1 LFIKLQDKT
10 GWFFNTVILIF
21 NITSENVKMKR
32 RNFIQLSTLAGVGLS
47 LPMAGILN
55 ACSTHPEHSLEF
67 KNLITGLLRDW
78 SDGMLKVQI
87 NNPSNLEVHGA
98 LGCPSCSHI
107 HGRCMDAVY
116 PFLYMADK
124 TGDEKYLEGA
134 KLVMLWAE
142 NNVSQNDGSW
152 TVIQNP
158 KSWKGITVFGAIAL
172 AEALHY
178 HGHVLDNETRLAWT
192 KRLERAGQY
201 IYDTFTIDFT
211 NVNYPGTAV
220 YGLNLIG
227 DVLSRNDFKAKA
239 KVLAIGIKDYFTP
252 KEGLLFGE
260 CKNPSS
266 RLSKKGLYGV
276 DLGYNVEET
285 LNSLV
290 MYSLKENDEDLL
302 QILTKSL
309 NSHLE
314 FMMPDGGW
322 DNSWGNRMYKW
333 SYWGSRTCDG
343 SQPAFGMMSHV
354 NPAFGTAAV
363 KNTEL
368 LQRCTADGL
377 IHGGPHYVSAGI
389 PPCVHHT
396 FTHAKPLAALLD
408 HWEHLPEINTNA
420 ELPRATADGVTHFKD
435 LDVYLFA
442 RGNWRGTVSAY
453 DAEYH
458 YKEDFRQASG
468 GALGV
473 LYHNKVG
480 LLCTAS
486 MAKYQMVEKNNQQ
499 LQPGKDICLTPR
511 IETFKEGVWY
521 TNLYDLP
528 ATVNYKDENGTV
540 ELIADVDLKNVD
552 RKEVEGTASAFDIE
566 YKCSAD
572 KTVIRVSTEQAI
584 TEPTAFVL
592 PVISPNSEVVTKIS
606 DTEMT
611 IQKPEGLVTIRAN
624 VPLKIKDMA
633 GSRTFNM
640 VPGVEAIPFEAFFD
654 TEKKQDLEIS
664 ISVS

>member
-1 LFIKLQDKT
+1 MQ
-10 GWFFNTVILIF
+10 
-21 NITSENVKMKR
+21 R

-47 LPMAGILN
+47 LPISGILN
-55 ACSTHPEHSLEF
+55 ACENHIEHSIEF
-67 KNLITGLLRDW
+67 KNLTSSLLKDLC
-78 SDGMLKVQI
+78 DGMLKQQI
-87 NNPSNLEVHGA
+87 VNPSNLEEHGA
-98 LGCPSCSHI
+98 LECPSCSHI

-124 TGDEKYLEGA
+124 TGDEKYVEGA

-142 NNVSQNDGSW
+142 NNVSQEDGAW
-152 TVIQNP
+152 TVIRNP

-178 HGHVLDNETRLAWT
+178 HGHVLDDETREAWT
-192 KRLERAGQY
+192 KRLERAGKY
-201 IYDTFTIDFT
+201 IHDTFTIDFT
-211 NVNYPGTAV
+211 NINYPGTAV

-227 DVLSRNDFKAKA
+227 NVLEREDFKAKS
-239 KVLAIGIKDYFTP
+239 KGLASEVKAYFTP
-252 KEGLLFGE
+252 NEGLLFGE
-260 CKNPSS
+260 CKKSS
-266 RLSKKGLYGV
+266 SKLSEKGLHGV

-290 MYSLKENDEDLL
+290 MYALKEKDEELL

-314 FMMPDGGW
+314 FMLPDGGW

-333 SYWGSRTCDG
+333 TYWGSRTCDG
-343 SQPAFGMMSHV
+343 SQPAFGMMAHI

-368 LQRCTADGL
+368 LQRCTAHGL
-377 IHGGPHYVSAGI
+377 IHGGPGFIEAGI

-408 HWEHLPEINTNA
+408 HWDHLPEINANA
-420 ELPRATADGVTHFKD
+420 ALPRATADGVKHFKD

-442 RGNWRGTVSAY
+442 RGDWRGTVSAY

-468 GALGV
+468 GALGA

-480 LLCTAS
+480 LLCAAS
-486 MAKYQMVEKNNQQ
+486 MAKYEMVEKNNQQ
-499 LQPGKDICLTPR
+499 VQPGKDICLTPR
-511 IETFKEGVWY
+511 IETFKDEVWY

-528 ATVNYKDENGTV
+528 ATVTSKDENDTI
-540 ELIADVDLKNVD
+540 ELVADVKLKNVA
-552 RKEVEGTASAFDIE
+552 REEVKETASKFDIR
-566 YKCSAD
+566 YKCD
-572 KTVIRVSTEQAI
+572 VNQTVISVKTDQNI
-584 TEPTAFVL
+584 TSPTAFVL
-592 PVISPNSEVVTKIS
+592 PIVSPNNEVISSVS
-606 DTEMT
+606 DTEVT
-611 IQKPEGLVTIRAN
+611 IQKPEGLVTVKASS
-624 VPLKIKDMA
+624 PIKMKAID
-633 GSRTFNM
+633 GKRTFNM
-640 VPGVEAIPFEAFFD
+640 VPGVEALPFEIFFED
-654 TEKKQDLEIS
+654 NKPLVIS
-664 ISVS
+664 ITVS

>member
-1 LFIKLQDKT
+1 
-10 GWFFNTVILIF
+10 
-21 NITSENVKMKR
+21 MKR
-32 RNFIQLSTLAGVGLS
+32 RNFIQLSTLAGLGIS
-47 LPMAGILN
+47 LPIAGILN
-55 ACSTHPEHSLEF
+55 SCENHPEHSLEF
-67 KNLITGLLRDW
+67 KNLISGLLKDW
-78 SDGMLKVQI
+78 CDGMINVQI
-87 NNPSNLEVHGA
+87 NNPNNLEEHGA

-116 PFLYMADK
+116 PFLYMADT
-124 TGDEKYLEGA
+124 TGEKKYVEAA
-134 KLVMLWAE
+134 KLVMTWAE
-142 NNVSQNDGSW
+142 NNVSQEDGAW
-152 TVIQNP
+152 TVIRNP

-178 HGHVLDNETRLAWT
+178 HGHVLEDATQKEWT
-192 KRLERAGQY
+192 KRLDKAGQY

-211 NVNYPGTAV
+211 NINYPGTAV

-227 DVLSRNDFKAKA
+227 NILNRDDFKAKS
-239 KVLAIGIKDYFTP
+239 KKLASEVKAYFTAN
-252 KEGLLFGE
+252 EGLLFGE
-260 CKNPSS
+260 CKKSS
-266 RLSKKGLYGV
+266 SKLSEKGLHGV

-290 MYSLKENDEDLL
+290 MYALKEKDEELL

-314 FMMPDGGW
+314 FMLPDGAW

-343 SQPAFGMMSHV
+343 SQPAYGMMAHI

-377 IHGGPHYVSAGI
+377 IHGGPGFVEAGI

-408 HWEHLPEINTNA
+408 HWDHLPEINSNA
-420 ELPRATADGVTHFKD
+420 SLPRATVDGVKHFKD

-442 RGNWRGTVSAY
+442 RGDWRGTVSAY

-458 YKEDFRQASG
+458 YQYDFRQASG

-473 LYHNKVG
+473 LFHNRVG
-480 LLCTAS
+480 LLCAAS
-486 MAKYQMVEKNNQQ
+486 MAEYHMVEKNNQQ
-499 LQPGKDICLTPR
+499 PQPGKDICLTPR
-511 IETFKEGVWY
+511 IETFKDKVWY

-528 ATVNYKDENGTV
+528 ATVTSKDENGNI
-540 ELIADVDLKNVD
+540 ELLANVKLKDVDRNVI
-552 RKEVEGTASAFDIE
+552 ENTASEFFIS
-566 YKCSAD
+566 YICSAD
-572 KTVIRVSTEQAI
+572 IMKIKVNSKQVVS
-584 TEPTAFVL
+584 EPTAFVL
-592 PVISPNSEVVTKIS
+592 PIVSPNKEVFNQVS
-606 DTEMT
+606 DTEIS
-611 IQKPEGLVTIRAN
+611 IQKPEGLVTVKANAPIR
-624 VPLKIKDMA
+624 IKEME

-640 VPGVEAIPFEAFFD
+640 VPGVEALPLEVFFE
-654 TEKKQDLEIS
+654 EGIKELLIS
-664 ISVS
+664 IVVT

>member
-1 LFIKLQDKT
+1 
-10 GWFFNTVILIF
+10 
-21 NITSENVKMKR
+21 MKR
-32 RNFIQLSTLAGVGLS
+32 RNFLQLSAIAGVGLS
-47 LPMAGILN
+47 LPMTGILN
-55 ACSTHPEHSLEF
+55 ACTNHLEHSLEF
-67 KNLITGLLRDW
+67 KSLISNLLKDW
-78 SDGMLKVQI
+78 CDGMLKVQI
-87 NNPSNLEVHGA
+87 NNPVNLEEHGA

-124 TGDEKYLEGA
+124 TGDQKYTEAA
-134 KLVMLWAE
+134 KLVILWAE
-142 NNVSQNDGSW
+142 NNVSQENGAW
-152 TVIQNP
+152 TVISNP

-178 HGHVLDNETRLAWT
+178 HGHVLDEETRKSWT
-192 KRLERAGQY
+192 IRLEKAGQY

-211 NVNYPGTAV
+211 NINYPGTAV

-227 DVLSRNDFKAKA
+227 NVLERDDFKTKSKKLASEV
-239 KVLAIGIKDYFTP
+239 KVYFTVN
-252 KEGLLFGE
+252 EGLLFGE
-260 CKNPSS
+260 CKKSS
-266 RLSKKGLYGV
+266 SKLSEKGLQGV

-290 MYSLKENDEDLL
+290 MYALKEKDEELL

-314 FMMPDGGW
+314 FMLPDGAW

-343 SQPAFGMMSHV
+343 SQPAFGMMAHI

-377 IHGGPHYVSAGI
+377 IHGGPHFVSAGI

-408 HWEHLPEINTNA
+408 HWEHLPKINKEA
-420 ELPRATADGVTHFKD
+420 ALPRTMADGVKHFKD
-435 LDVYLFA
+435 LDVFLFA
-442 RGNWRGTVSAY
+442 RGDWRGTVSAY

-458 YKEDFRQASG
+458 YKYDYRQASG

-480 LLCTAS
+480 LLCAAS
-486 MAKYQMVEKNNQQ
+486 MAEYHLVEKNNQQ
-499 LQPGKDICLTPR
+499 EQPNKDIALTPR
-511 IETFKEGVWY
+511 IETFKDDNWY

-528 ATVNYKDENGTV
+528 ATVSSRDENSTI
-540 ELIADVDLKNVD
+540 ELLANVKLKDVD
-552 RKEVEGTASAFDIE
+552 RKVIEQTASEFNITYKSSIDKMEILVKTNQDI
-566 YKCSAD
+566 
-572 KTVIRVSTEQAI
+572 I
-584 TEPTAFVL
+584 EPTAFVL
-592 PVISPNSEVVTKIS
+592 PIISPSKEVVTKIS
-606 DTEMT
+606 DSEFT
-611 IQKPEGLVTIRAN
+611 IKKPEGLVILKAN
-624 VPLKIKDMA
+624 ASIKIKEIEGA
-633 GSRTFNM
+633 RTFNM
-640 VPGVEAIPFEAFFD
+640 VPGAEAIPFEVFF
-654 TEKKQDLEIS
+654 ENQNKELVIS
-664 ISVS
+664 ITIS

>member
-1 LFIKLQDKT
+1 
-10 GWFFNTVILIF
+10 
-21 NITSENVKMKR
+21 MKR
-32 RNFIQLSTLAGVGLS
+32 RNFLQLSTLAGVGLT
-47 LPMAGILN
+47 LPISGMLN
-55 ACSTHPEHSLEF
+55 ACSSHPEHSLEF
-67 KNLITGLLRDW
+67 KNLISGLLKDW

-87 NNPSNLEVHGA
+87 NNPSNLDVHGA
-98 LGCPSCSHI
+98 LGCPSCLHI

-124 TGDEKYLEGA
+124 TGDPKYIEGA

-142 NNVSQNDGSW
+142 NNVSQENGAW
-152 TVIQNP
+152 TVIKNP
-158 KSWKGITVFGAIAL
+158 KSWKGITIFGAIAL

-178 HGHVLDNETRLAWT
+178 HGHVLDEATRKAWT
-192 KRLERAGQY
+192 IRLEKAGQY

-211 NVNYPGTAV
+211 NINYPGTAV

-227 DVLSRNDFKAKA
+227 NVVNRDDFKVKSKKLASEV
-239 KVLAIGIKDYFTP
+239 KVYFTEN
-252 KEGLLFGE
+252 EGLLFGE
-260 CKNPSS
+260 CKKSS
-266 RLSKKGLYGV
+266 SKLSEKGLHGV

-290 MYSLKENDEDLL
+290 MYAIKEKDEELL

-314 FMMPDGGW
+314 FMLPDGAW

-343 SQPAFGMMSHV
+343 SQPAFAMMADI
-354 NPAFGTAAV
+354 NPAFGTAAI

-377 IHGGPHYVSAGI
+377 IHGGPGFIEAGI

-408 HWEHLPEINTNA
+408 HWDHLPEINKQTA
-420 ELPRATADGVTHFKD
+420 LPRTIADGVKYFKD
-435 LDVYLFA
+435 LEVYLFA

-458 YKEDFRQASG
+458 YKYDYRQASG

-480 LLCTAS
+480 LLCAAS
-486 MAKYQMVEKNNQQ
+486 MAKYEMVEKNNQQ
-499 LQPGKDICLTPR
+499 AQPGKDICLTPR
-511 IETFKEGVWY
+511 VEVFKDDVWY

-528 ATVNYKDENGTV
+528 ATITPKDDSEII
-540 ELIADVDLKNVD
+540 ELLAAVTLKNLD
-552 RKEVEGTASAFDIE
+552 REQVLGTASAFDII
-566 YKCSAD
+566 YKCTPE
-572 KTVIRVSTEQAI
+572 KTEIVVRTKQDINEQ
-584 TEPTAFVL
+584 TAFVL
-592 PVISPNSEVVTKIS
+592 PIVSPNNEVVNMINS
-606 DTEMT
+606 HEIT
-611 IQKPEGLVTIRAN
+611 IQKPNGLVTVRAN
-624 VPLKIKDMA
+624 MPIKIKEI
-633 GSRTFNM
+633 GGKRTFNM
-640 VPGVEAIPFEAFFD
+640 VPGVEALPLEVFFEKD
-654 TEKKQDLEIS
+654 KIEMVLS
-664 ISVS
+664 ITVS

>member
-1 LFIKLQDKT
+1 
-10 GWFFNTVILIF
+10 
-21 NITSENVKMKR
+21 MKR
-32 RNFIQLSTLAGVGLS
+32 RNFIQLSTFAGVGLS
-47 LPMAGILN
+47 LPMAGLLN
-55 ACSTHPEHSLEF
+55 ACESHPEHSIEF
-67 KNLITGLLRDW
+67 NNLITGLLKDW

-124 TGDEKYLEGA
+124 TGDQKYIEGA

-142 NNVSQNDGSW
+142 NNVSQEDGSW
-152 TVIQNP
+152 TVIKNP

-178 HGHVLDNETRLAWT
+178 HGHVLDDETHIAWT
-192 KRLERAGQY
+192 NRLERAGQY

-211 NVNYPGTAV
+211 NINYPGTAV

-227 DVLSRNDFKAKA
+227 GVLNRDDFKAKS
-239 KVLAIGIKDYFTP
+239 KTLASQVKAYFTP
-252 KEGLLFGE
+252 NEGLLFGE
-260 CKNPSS
+260 CKKSS
-266 RLSKKGLYGV
+266 SKLSEKGLHGV

-290 MYSLKENDEDLL
+290 MYALKEKDEELL

-314 FMMPDGGW
+314 FMLPDGAW

-343 SQPAFGMMSHV
+343 SQPAFGMMAHI

-377 IHGGPHYVSAGI
+377 IHGGPGFIEAEI

-408 HWEHLPEINTNA
+408 HWEHLPEINKNTN
-420 ELPRATADGVTHFKD
+420 LPRLTADGVKHFKD
-435 LDVYLFA
+435 LDVFLFA
-442 RGNWRGTVSAY
+442 RGDWRGTVSAY

-468 GALGV
+468 GALGI

-480 LLCTAS
+480 LICAAS
-486 MAKYQMVEKNNQQ
+486 MAKYEMVEKNNQQ
-499 LQPGKDICLTPR
+499 VQPGKDICLTPR
-511 IETFKEGVWY
+511 IETFKDDVWY

-528 ATVNYKDENGTV
+528 ATVASKDVDGV
-540 ELIADVDLKNVD
+540 VDLVADVKLKNGK
-552 RKEVEGTASAFDIE
+552 RELVEGTANDFDIT
-566 YKCSAD
+566 YRCSANETTILA
-572 KTVIRVSTEQAI
+572 KTNQEI
-584 TEPTAFVL
+584 TTPTAFVL
-592 PVISPNSEVVTKIS
+592 PIVSPNNEVVTIVS
-606 DTEMT
+606 DTE
-611 IQKPEGLVTIRAN
+611 IIVQKPEGLVTIKAN
-624 VPLKIKDMA
+624 APIKMKA
-633 GSRTFNM
+633 LEGKRTFNM
-640 VPGVEAIPFEAFFD
+640 VPGVEALPFEIFFED
-654 TEKKQDLEIS
+654 SKAIEIS
-664 ISVS
+664 ILVS

>member
-1 LFIKLQDKT
+1 M
-10 GWFFNTVILIF
+10 N
-21 NITSENVKMKR
+21 R

-47 LPMAGILN
+47 LPMAGLLN
-55 ACSTHPEHSLEF
+55 ACTEHPEHSLEF
-67 KNLITGLLRDW
+67 KNLISSLLKDW

-87 NNPSNLEVHGA
+87 NNPSNLEEHGA

-107 HGRCMDAVY
+107 HGRCMDAMY

-124 TGDEKYLEGA
+124 TGDEKYVEGA

-142 NNVSQNDGSW
+142 NNVSQDNGAW
-152 TVIQNP
+152 MVIKNP
-158 KSWKGITVFGAIAL
+158 KSWKGITIFGAIAL

-178 HGHVLDNETRLAWT
+178 HGHVLDEDTRTTWT
-192 KRLERAGQY
+192 KRLEKAGQY
-201 IYDTFTIDFT
+201 VYDTFTIDFT
-211 NVNYPGTAV
+211 NINYPGTAV
-220 YGLNLIG
+220 YGLDLVG
-227 DVLSRNDFKAKA
+227 EVVKRDDFKTKSKA
-239 KVLAIGIKDYFTP
+239 LAQQVKSYFTP
-252 KEGLLFGE
+252 NEGLLFGE
-260 CKNPSS
+260 CKKSS
-266 RLSKKGLYGV
+266 SKLSEKGLHGV

-290 MYSLKENDEDLL
+290 MYALKKNDKELL
-302 QILTKSL
+302 EILTKSL

-314 FMMPDGGW
+314 FMLPDGGW

-333 SYWGSRTCDG
+333 TYWGSRTCDG
-343 SQPAFGMMSHV
+343 SQPAFGMMAHI

-377 IHGGPHYVSAGI
+377 IHGGPGFIEAGI

-408 HWEHLPEINTNA
+408 HWEHLPEIDSSTS
-420 ELPRATADGVTHFKD
+420 LPRMTADGLTHFKD
-435 LDVYLFA
+435 LDVFLFA
-442 RGNWRGTVSAY
+442 RGDWRGTVSAY

-480 LLCTAS
+480 LLCAAS
-486 MAKYQMVEKNNQQ
+486 MAKYALVEKNNQQ
-499 LQPGKDICLTPR
+499 PQPNKDVCLTPR
-511 IETFKEGVWY
+511 VEVFKDDIWH

-528 ATVNYKDENGTV
+528 ATVRSKDENGSIQLLAEV
-540 ELIADVDLKNVD
+540 KLKNVD
-552 RKEVEGTASAFDIE
+552 RVEVTKTASAFDIA

-572 KTVIRVSTEQAI
+572 KTEIRVSTEQDIKAQ
-584 TEPTAFVL
+584 TAFVL
-592 PVISPNSEVVTKIS
+592 PIVSTNTEVLTKIS
-606 DTEMT
+606 ETEMT
-611 IQKPEGLVTIRAN
+611 IQKPDGLVTIKAN
-624 VPLKIKDMA
+624 VPLKIKDIEGA
-633 GSRTFNM
+633 RTFNM
-640 VPGVEAIPFEAFFD
+640 VPGVEAIPFEIFFD
-654 TEKKQDLEIS
+654 KDVNELIIS
-664 ISVS
+664 IAVS

>member
-1 LFIKLQDKT
+1 
-10 GWFFNTVILIF
+10 
-21 NITSENVKMKR
+21 MKR
-32 RNFIQLSTLAGVGLS
+32 RNFLQLSTLAGVGLS
-47 LPMAGILN
+47 LPMSGFLN
-55 ACSTHPEHSLEF
+55 ACTTHPEHSLEF
-67 KNLITGLLRDW
+67 KNLISGLLKDW

-87 NNPSNLEVHGA
+87 NDPSNLDEHGA
-98 LGCPSCSHI
+98 LGCPSCAHI

-124 TGDEKYLEGA
+124 TGDQKYVEGA

-142 NNVSQNDGSW
+142 NNVSQENGAW
-152 TVIQNP
+152 TVIKNP

-172 AEALHY
+172 AEALDY
-178 HGHVLDNETRLAWT
+178 HGHVLDEETRVAWT
-192 KRLERAGQY
+192 KRLEKAGQY
-201 IYDTFTIDFT
+201 IYNTFTIDFT
-211 NVNYPGTAV
+211 NINYPGTAV
-220 YGLNLIG
+220 YGLDLIG
-227 DVLSRNDFKAKA
+227 GVVKRDDFKAKS
-239 KVLAIGIKDYFTP
+239 KELAQQVKAYFTP
-252 KEGLLFGE
+252 NEGLLYGE
-260 CKNPSS
+260 CKKSS
-266 RLSKKGLYGV
+266 SKLSEKGLHGV

-290 MYSLKENDEDLL
+290 MYALKHKDEELL

-314 FMMPDGGW
+314 FMLPDGGW

-343 SQPAFGMMSHV
+343 SQPAFGMMSHI

-368 LQRCTADGL
+368 LKKCTADGL
-377 IHGGPHYVSAGI
+377 IHGGPGFIEAGI

-408 HWEHLPEINTNA
+408 HWDHLPEINSNTN
-420 ELPRATADGVTHFKD
+420 LPRTTADGVKYFKD

-442 RGNWRGTVSAY
+442 RGDWRGTVSAY

-458 YKEDFRQASG
+458 YKDDYRQASG

-480 LLCTAS
+480 LLCAAS
-486 MAKYQMVEKNNQQ
+486 MAKYEMVEKNNQQ
-499 LQPGKDICLTPR
+499 IQPGKDICLTPR
-511 IETFKEGVWY
+511 VEVFKDDVWY

-528 ATVNYKDENGTV
+528 ATVASNDENGII
-540 ELIADVDLKNVD
+540 ELVANTKLKNAD
-552 RKEVEGTASAFDIE
+552 RKEITGTASAFDID
-566 YKCSAD
+566 YNCS
-572 KTVIRVSTEQAI
+572 VNETEIKVNTKQDI
-584 TEPTAFVL
+584 IEKTAFVL
-592 PVISPNSEVVTKIS
+592 PIISPSSEVVTAIS
-606 DTEMT
+606 DNEIT
-611 IQKPEGLVTIRAN
+611 IQKPEGLVTIKAN
-624 VPLKIKDMA
+624 APIKTKEI
-633 GSRTFNM
+633 SRKRIFNM
-640 VPGVEAIPFEAFFD
+640 VPGVEALPLEVFFVNND
-654 TEKKQDLEIS
+654 ELRIT

>member
-1 LFIKLQDKT
+1 
-10 GWFFNTVILIF
+10 
-21 NITSENVKMKR
+21 MKR
-32 RNFIQLSTLAGVGLS
+32 RDFLQLSAIAGVGLS
-47 LPMAGILN
+47 LPMTGILN
-55 ACSTHPEHSLEF
+55 ACTNHPEHSLEF
-67 KNLITGLLRDW
+67 KNLITGLLKDW

-87 NNPSNLEVHGA
+87 NNSANLDEHGA

-124 TGDEKYLEGA
+124 TGDQKYIEGA
-134 KLVMLWAE
+134 KLVMTWAE
-142 NNVSQNDGSW
+142 NNVSQENGAW
-152 TVIQNP
+152 TVIKNP

-178 HGHVLDNETRLAWT
+178 HGHVLDEETRKAWT
-192 KRLERAGQY
+192 TRLEKAGQY
-201 IYDTFTIDFT
+201 IYNTFTIDFT
-211 NVNYPGTAV
+211 NINYPGTAV
-220 YGLNLIG
+220 YGLDLIG
-227 DVLSRNDFKAKA
+227 NVLNRDDFKAKS
-239 KVLAIGIKDYFTP
+239 KKLASEVKAYFTAN
-252 KEGLLFGE
+252 EGLLFGE
-260 CKNPSS
+260 CKKSS
-266 RLSKKGLYGV
+266 SKLSEKGLHGV

-290 MYSLKENDEDLL
+290 MYALKEKDEELL

-314 FMMPDGGW
+314 FMLPDGAW

-343 SQPAFGMMSHV
+343 SQPAFGMMAHI

-377 IHGGPHYVSAGI
+377 IHGGPGFIEAGV

-408 HWEHLPEINTNA
+408 HWNHLPEINTKTA
-420 ELPRATADGVTHFKD
+420 LPRATADDVKHFKD
-435 LDVYLFA
+435 LDVYLFS
-442 RGNWRGTVSAY
+442 RGDWRGTVSAY

-458 YKEDFRQASG
+458 YQYDFRQASG

-480 LLCTAS
+480 LLCAAS
-486 MAKYQMVEKNNQQ
+486 MAEYYMVEKNNQQ
-499 LQPGKDICLTPR
+499 PQPNKDISLTPR
-511 IETFKEGVWY
+511 IETFKDDKWY

-528 ATVNYKDENGTV
+528 ATVKSNDENGKI
-540 ELIADVDLKNVD
+540 ELLANVKLKDVD
-552 RKEVEGTASAFDIE
+552 RKVVEQTASDFKIN
-566 YKCSAD
+566 YKSTVD
-572 KTVIRVSTEQAI
+572 KMEIVVKTDQNI
-584 TEPTAFVL
+584 TEPTAFVI
-592 PVISPNSEVVTKIS
+592 PIISPNNEVVTRVS
-606 DTEMT
+606 DTEIT
-611 IQKPEGLVTIRAN
+611 IKKPEGWVTLKANASIR
-624 VPLKIKDMA
+624 IKEIE
-633 GSRTFNM
+633 GKRTFNM
-640 VPGVEAIPFEAFFD
+640 VPGVEAIPFEIFFED
-654 TEKKQDLEIS
+654 ESKELLLS
-664 ISVS
+664 ITVS

>member
-1 LFIKLQDKT
+1 
-10 GWFFNTVILIF
+10 
-21 NITSENVKMKR
+21 MKR
-32 RNFIQLSTLAGVGLS
+32 RNFLHLSALAGIGLT
-47 LPMAGILN
+47 LPMSGLLK
-55 ACSTHPEHSLEF
+55 ACATHTEHSQEF
-67 KNLITGLLRDW
+67 KNLITGLLKDW

-87 NNPSNLEVHGA
+87 NNPSNLDVHGA

-124 TGDEKYLEGA
+124 TGDKKYVEGA
-134 KLVMLWAE
+134 KLVMTWAE
-142 NNVSQNDGSW
+142 NNVSQEDGAW
-152 TVIQNP
+152 TVIKNP

-178 HGHVLDNETRLAWT
+178 HSHVLDEETRKAWT
-192 KRLERAGQY
+192 IRLEKAGQY

-211 NVNYPGTAV
+211 NINYPGTAV

-227 DVLSRNDFKAKA
+227 NVLNRDDFKVKSKKLASEV
-239 KVLAIGIKDYFTP
+239 KVYFTEN
-252 KEGLLFGE
+252 EGLLFGE
-260 CKNPSS
+260 CKKSS
-266 RLSKKGLYGV
+266 SKLSEKGLHGV

-290 MYSLKENDEDLL
+290 MYAIKEKDNELL

-314 FMMPDGGW
+314 FMLPDGAW

-343 SQPAFGMMSHV
+343 SQPAFGMMANI
-354 NPAFGTAAV
+354 NPAFGTAAI

-377 IHGGPHYVSAGI
+377 IHGGPGFIEAGI

-408 HWEHLPEINTNA
+408 HWDHLPEINANTS
-420 ELPRATADGVTHFKD
+420 LPRATADGVKHFKD

-442 RGNWRGTVSAY
+442 RGDWRGTVSGY

-458 YKEDFRQASG
+458 YKEDYRQASG

-480 LLCTAS
+480 LICAAS
-486 MAKYQMVEKNNQQ
+486 MAEYSLVEKNNQQ
-499 LQPGKDICLTPR
+499 PQPNKDICLTPR
-511 IETFKEGVWY
+511 IEAFKDDVWY

-528 ATVNYKDENGTV
+528 ATVSSKDENGKI
-540 ELIADVDLKNVD
+540 ELIADTKLKNID
-552 RKEVEGTASAFDIE
+552 REEVTETAAAFNIA
-566 YKCSAD
+566 YNCTAD
-572 KTVIRVSTEQAI
+572 KTEIKVSTIQDI
-584 TEPTAFVL
+584 KQKTAFVL
-592 PVISPNSEVVTKIS
+592 PIVSPSSEMVTIINNN
-606 DTEMT
+606 EIT
-611 IQKPEGLVTIRAN
+611 IQKPEGLLTIKATA
-624 VPLKIKDMA
+624 PIKIKEME
-633 GSRTFNM
+633 GKRTFNM
-640 VPGVEAIPFEAFFD
+640 VPGVEALPLEVFFEEQQKELRI
-654 TEKKQDLEIS
+654 TIS
-664 ISVS
+664 IS

>member
-1 LFIKLQDKT
+1 
-10 GWFFNTVILIF
+10 
-21 NITSENVKMKR
+21 MKR

-47 LPMAGILN
+47 LPMAGLLN
-55 ACSTHPEHSLEF
+55 ACESHPEHSLEF
-67 KNLITGLLRDW
+67 KNMISGLLKDW
-78 SDGMLKVQI
+78 CDGMLKMQI
-87 NNPSNLEVHGA
+87 NDPSNLEVHGA

-116 PFLYMADK
+116 PFLYMADT
-124 TGDEKYLEGA
+124 TGDKKYVEAA

-142 NNVSQNDGSW
+142 NNVSQENGAW
-152 TVIQNP
+152 TVIRNP

-178 HGHVLDNETRLAWT
+178 HGDVLDEDTRNAWLI
-192 KRLERAGQY
+192 RLEKAGQY
-201 IYDTFTIDFT
+201 LYDTFTIDFT
-211 NVNYPGTAV
+211 NINYPGTAV
-220 YGLNLIG
+220 YGLDLLGN
-227 DVLSRNDFKAKA
+227 VLDREDFKAKS
-239 KVLAIGIKDYFTP
+239 KTLASQVKAYFTAN
-252 KEGLLFGE
+252 EGLLFGE
-260 CKNPSS
+260 CKKSS
-266 RLSKKGLYGV
+266 SKLSEKGLHGV

-290 MYSLKENDEDLL
+290 MYALKEKDEELL

-314 FMMPDGGW
+314 FMLPDGAW

-343 SQPAFGMMSHV
+343 SQPAFGMMAHI

-368 LQRCTADGL
+368 LKRCTADGL
-377 IHGGPHYVSAGI
+377 IHGGPGFIEAEI
-389 PPCVHHT
+389 PPCIHHT

-408 HWEHLPEINTNA
+408 HWKHLPEINANA
-420 ELPRATADGVTHFKD
+420 ALPRVTADGVKHFKD

-458 YKEDFRQASG
+458 YKYDYRQASG

-480 LLCTAS
+480 LLCAAS
-486 MAKYQMVEKNNQQ
+486 MAEYHLVEKNNQQ
-499 LQPGKDICLTPR
+499 PQPGKDICLTPR
-511 IETFKEGVWY
+511 LEVYKEDVWY

-528 ATVNYKDENGTV
+528 ATVTSKDENGTIA
-540 ELIADVDLKNVD
+540 LLADVKLKSVE
-552 RKEVEGTASAFDIE
+552 RKEVEGTASAFDIAYSCNANTTKIKISTKQE
-566 YKCSAD
+566 I
-572 KTVIRVSTEQAI
+572 KTQ
-584 TEPTAFVL
+584 TAFVL
-592 PVISPNSEVVTKIS
+592 PIISPSSEVVKVIS
-606 DTEMT
+606 ANEIT
-611 IQKPEGLVTIRAN
+611 IKKPEGLVTIKAN
-624 VPLKIKDMA
+624 APIKTKAIA
-633 GSRTFNM
+633 GKRTFNM
-640 VPGVEAIPFEAFFD
+640 VPGVEALPLEVFF
-654 TEKKQDLEIS
+654 QDGNAALELS
-664 ISVS
+664 ITVS

>member
-1 LFIKLQDKT
+1 
-10 GWFFNTVILIF
+10 
-21 NITSENVKMKR
+21 MKR
-32 RNFIQLSTLAGVGLS
+32 RNFIQLSTLAGLGIS
-47 LPMAGILN
+47 LPIAGILN
-55 ACSTHPEHSLEF
+55 SCENHPEHSLEF
-67 KNLITGLLRDW
+67 KNLISGLLKDW
-78 SDGMLKVQI
+78 CDGMINVQI
-87 NNPSNLEVHGA
+87 NNPNNLEEHGA

-116 PFLYMADK
+116 PFLYMADT
-124 TGDEKYLEGA
+124 TGEKKYVEAA
-134 KLVMLWAE
+134 KLVMTWAE
-142 NNVSQNDGSW
+142 NNVSQEDGAW
-152 TVIQNP
+152 TVIRNP

-178 HGHVLDNETRLAWT
+178 HGHVLEDATQKEWT
-192 KRLERAGQY
+192 KRLDKAGQY

-211 NVNYPGTAV
+211 NINYPGTAV

-227 DVLSRNDFKAKA
+227 NILNRDDFKAKS
-239 KVLAIGIKDYFTP
+239 KKLASEVKAYFTAN
-252 KEGLLFGE
+252 EGLLFGE
-260 CKNPSS
+260 CKKSS
-266 RLSKKGLYGV
+266 SKLSEKGLHGV

-290 MYSLKENDEDLL
+290 MYALKEKDEELL

-314 FMMPDGGW
+314 FMLPDGAW

-343 SQPAFGMMSHV
+343 SQPAFGMMAHI

-377 IHGGPHYVSAGI
+377 IHGGPGFVEAGI

-408 HWEHLPEINTNA
+408 HWDHLPEINSNA
-420 ELPRATADGVTHFKD
+420 SLPRATADGAKHFKD

-442 RGNWRGTVSAY
+442 RGDWRGTVSAY

-458 YKEDFRQASG
+458 YQYDFRQASG

-473 LYHNKVG
+473 LFHNRVG
-480 LLCTAS
+480 LLCAAS
-486 MAKYQMVEKNNQQ
+486 MAEYHMVEKNNQQ
-499 LQPGKDICLTPR
+499 PQPGKDICLTPR
-511 IETFKEGVWY
+511 IETFKDKVWY

-528 ATVNYKDENGTV
+528 ATVTSKDENGNI
-540 ELIADVDLKNVD
+540 ELLANVKLKDVDRNVI
-552 RKEVEGTASAFDIE
+552 ENTASEFFIS
-566 YKCSAD
+566 YICSAD
-572 KTVIRVSTEQAI
+572 IMKIKVNSKQVVS
-584 TEPTAFVL
+584 EPTAFVL
-592 PVISPNSEVVTKIS
+592 PIVSPNKEVFNQVS
-606 DTEMT
+606 DTEIS
-611 IQKPEGLVTIRAN
+611 IQKPEGLVTVKANAPIR
-624 VPLKIKDMA
+624 IKEME

-640 VPGVEAIPFEAFFD
+640 VPGVEALPLEVFFE
-654 TEKKQDLEIS
+654 EGIKELLIS
-664 ISVS
+664 IVVT

>member
-1 LFIKLQDKT
+1 
-10 GWFFNTVILIF
+10 
-21 NITSENVKMKR
+21 MKR
-32 RNFIQLSTLAGVGLS
+32 RNFLQLSALAGVGLS
-47 LPMAGILN
+47 LPMSGVFN
-55 ACSTHPEHSLEF
+55 ACTNHPEHSLEF
-67 KNLITGLLRDW
+67 KNLITGLLKDW

-87 NNPSNLEVHGA
+87 NNPSNLDEHGA

-124 TGDEKYLEGA
+124 TGDQKYVEGA
-134 KLVMLWAE
+134 KLVMTWAE
-142 NNVSQNDGSW
+142 NNVSQESGAW
-152 TVIQNP
+152 TVIKNP

-172 AEALHY
+172 AEALYY
-178 HGHVLDNETRLAWT
+178 HGHVLDEATRKAWTTRLE
-192 KRLERAGQY
+192 KAGQY

-211 NVNYPGTAV
+211 NINYPGTAV

-227 DVLSRNDFKAKA
+227 NVLNRVDFKAKSKKLA
-239 KVLAIGIKDYFTP
+239 SEVKVYFTEN
-252 KEGLLFGE
+252 EGLLFGE
-260 CKNPSS
+260 CKKSS
-266 RLSKKGLYGV
+266 SKLSEKRLHGV

-290 MYSLKENDEDLL
+290 MYAIKEKDDELL

-314 FMMPDGGW
+314 FMLPDGAW

-343 SQPAFGMMSHV
+343 SQPAFGMMANI

-368 LQRCTADGL
+368 LERCTADGL
-377 IHGGPHYVSAGI
+377 IHGGPGFIEAGI

-408 HWEHLPEINTNA
+408 HWDHLPEINANA
-420 ELPRATADGVTHFKD
+420 SLPRATADGVKHFKD

-442 RGNWRGTVSAY
+442 RGDWRGTVSAY

-458 YKEDFRQASG
+458 YKYDFRQASG

-480 LLCTAS
+480 LLCAAS
-486 MAKYQMVEKNNQQ
+486 MAEYSLVEKNNQQ
-499 LQPGKDICLTPR
+499 VQPGKDICLTPR
-511 IETFKEGVWY
+511 VEVFKDDVWY

-528 ATVNYKDENGTV
+528 ATVATKDGNGQI
-540 ELIADVDLKNVD
+540 ELLADTKLKNVD
-552 RKEVEGTASAFDIE
+552 REEITGTASAFDIG
-566 YKCSAD
+566 YNCTANQ
-572 KTVIRVSTEQAI
+572 TEIKVNTKQNI
-584 TEPTAFVL
+584 IEKTAFVL
-592 PVISPNSEVVTKIS
+592 PIVSPSSEVVTNIS
-606 DTEMT
+606 ENEIT
-611 IQKPEGLVTIRAN
+611 IQKPEGLVTIKAN
-624 VPLKIKDMA
+624 APIKIKEIE
-633 GSRTFNM
+633 GERTFNM
-640 VPGVEAIPFEAFFD
+640 VPGVEALPLEVFFG
-654 TEKKQDLEIS
+654 EEQKNNLKIS
-664 ISVS
+664 IVVS